1 MKKFILFLFLLPGL
15 LIGSEGFAQTPSA
28 IWSMVQDKSD
38 AYEAQVIQW
47 RRHFHQYP
55 ELSNRE
61 VNTGKTIAGH
71 LQEMGYEVQHPVAK
85 TGVVALLR
93 GGKPGPVVALR
104 ADIDG
109 LPVVERVDLPFKS
122 LEKTT
127 YMGLPVGVMHACG
140 HDTHIAMLLGAAKI
154 LADMKDEIPGTIKLL
169 FQPAE
174 EGAPKGE
181 EGGASLMVKEGVLKN
196 PDVEA
201 VFGIHINSQ
210 TPVGQLNYREG
221 GIMAAADI
229 FRINIKGKQAHG
241 STPWDSIDPI
251 IVASDIIQAFQ
262 KIVSRQMKLTENAVV
277 ITVGRIESGVR
288 NNIIPETAYMEG
300 TIRTLDYGMQDEVH
314 ARMRHAASTVG
325 ALYGAEVEIEIQ
337 KQTPVTFNDPALTS
351 KMLPTLQKVT
361 NGGALN
367 NIKAVTGAEDFA
379 FYQEQV
385 PGVFV
390 FVGGMPPGTDP
401 ANAPSHH
408 TPDFFIDE
416 AGMKLGV
423 KTYAML
429 ALDYLFLV
437 AGSK

>member
-1 MKKFILFLFLLPGL
+1 MKQVVILFLALGTLLP
-15 LIGSEGFAQTPSA
+15 IGAVAQTPEA
-28 IWSMVQDKSD
+28 IMAKVMAQSD
-38 AYEAQVIQW
+38 VLENQVIQW

-71 LQEMGYEVQHPVAK
+71 LEAMGYEVQHPIAK
-85 TGVVALLR
+85 TGVVAVLK

-109 LPVVERVDLPFKS
+109 LPVTERVDLPFKS
-122 LEKTT
+122 VEKTT

-140 HDTHIAMLLGAAKI
+140 HDTHIAMLLGAAQI
-154 LADMKDEIPGTIKLL
+154 LADMKAEIPGTIKLL

-174 EGAPKGE
+174 EGPPRGE
-181 EGGASLMVKEGVLKN
+181 EGGAPLMVKEGALKN

-201 VFGIHINSQ
+201 IFGIHINSQ
-210 TPVGQLNYREG
+210 TPIGQLNYREG

-300 TIRTLDYGMQDEVH
+300 TIRTLDYDMQDEVH
-314 ARMRHAASTVG
+314 ARMRNAAKKVG
-325 ALYGAEVEIEIQ
+325 NLYGAEVEIEIQ
-337 KQTPVTFNDPALTS
+337 KQTPVTYNDPALTQ

-361 NGGALN
+361 ADGKLA

-390 FVGGMPPGTDP
+390 FVGGMPPGMNP
-401 ANAPSHH
+401 EEAPSHH
-408 TPDFFIDE
+408 TPDFYIDE

-423 KTYAML
+423 RTYAML
-429 ALDYLFLV
+429 ALDYLF
-437 AGSK
+437 SKQ

>member
-1 MKKFILFLFLLPGL
+1 MNVKNLTWC
-15 LIGSEGFAQTPSA
+15 LIGMMLLLAPIAMAQTPEQ
-28 IWSMVQDKSD
+28 MVSQIMNRSD
-38 AYEAQVIQW
+38 QLEQEVIKW
-47 RRHFHQYP
+47 RRHFHQFP

-61 VNTGKTIAGH
+61 FNTGKKIAEI
-71 LQEMGYEVQHPVAK
+71 LKEMGYEVQTGVAI
-85 TGVVALLR
+85 TGVVATLK

-122 LEKTT
+122 VEKAN

-154 LADMKDEIPGTIKLL
+154 LMEMKQDIPGTVKLI

-196 PDVEA
+196 PDVQA
-201 VFGIHINSQ
+201 IFGIHINSQ

-241 STPWDSIDPI
+241 STPWDAIDPI
-251 IVASDIIQAFQ
+251 VVASDIVQGFQ

-300 TIRTLDYGMQDEVH
+300 TIRTLDYDMQDEVH
-314 ARMRHAASTVG
+314 QRMVHTAKTIG
-325 ALYGAEVEIEIQ
+325 ALHGAEVEIEIQ
-337 KQTPVTFNDPALTS
+337 KQTPVTFNDAQLVQ

-361 NGGALN
+361 EGGKLSY
-367 NIKAVTGAEDFA
+367 IKAVTGAEDFA
-379 FYQEQV
+379 FYQEQI
-385 PGVFV
+385 PGIFV
-390 FVGGMPPGTDP
+390 FVGGMSPNMKPED
-401 ANAPSHH
+401 APSHH

-423 KTYAML
+423 RTYSLL
-429 ALDYLFLV
+429 ALDYLF
-437 AGSK
+437 GGR